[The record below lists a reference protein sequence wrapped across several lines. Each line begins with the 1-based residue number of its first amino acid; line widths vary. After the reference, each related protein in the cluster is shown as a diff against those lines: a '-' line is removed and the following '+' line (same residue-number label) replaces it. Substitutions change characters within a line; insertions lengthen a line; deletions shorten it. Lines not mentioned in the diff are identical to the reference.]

1 MLHEIPSFYF
11 FVIPQVSVISMD
23 KPFWDGTW
31 KNKLLKRDNFF
42 HERKKDVPL
51 SSLFFLDSP
60 DEADEDA
67 VSYFSHT

>member
-1 MLHEIPSFYF
+1 MLRESPSFHF

-23 KPFWDGTW
+23 KPFWDGTR
-31 KNKLLKRDNFF
+31 KNKLLKRDFF

-60 DEADEDA
+60 EEADEDA
-67 VSYFSHT
+67 VSSFSYT